1 MIELNDISYSY
12 KTPSGTTAALEHV
25 SARLS
30 ENKATAVI
38 GRTGSGKSTLM
49 EVIGGLSVPA
59 SGTVTIN
66 GAPVDKYTGRIGFV
80 FQYPEYQL
88 FAETVYDDIAYGPS
102 NLGISGPEL
111 KERVMKAA
119 RLTHLDEDLLE
130 LAPFELSGGQKRLAA
145 LAGIL
150 AMEPSVLLLDEPAAG
165 LDPSCRRLVF
175 SIIRELVSKRNGMT
189 AVFVTHSMDDAAE
202 YADDVLVL
210 SNGKKAAF
218 GTPAEIFGNISLLHG
233 CGLDIPEPA
242 KLQRE
247 LSALGLDAGE
257 MLTVTDAFDSVHRI
271 FEQHGIEPQPKGNI

>member
-66 GAPVDKYTGRIGFV
+66 GAPVDKYSGRIGFV

-102 NLGISGPEL
+102 NLGIAVRNS
-111 KERVMKAA
+111 RN
-119 RLTHLDEDLLE
+119 
-130 LAPFELSGGQKRLAA
+130 
-145 LAGIL
+145 
-150 AMEPSVLLLDEPAAG
+150 
-165 LDPSCRRLVF
+165 
-175 SIIRELVSKRNGMT
+175 VS
-189 AVFVTHSMDDAAE
+189 
-202 YADDVLVL
+202 
-210 SNGKKAAF
+210 
-218 GTPAEIFGNISLLHG
+218 
-233 CGLDIPEPA
+233 
-242 KLQRE
+242 
-247 LSALGLDAGE
+247 
-257 MLTVTDAFDSVHRI
+257 
-271 FEQHGIEPQPKGNI
+271 